1 MTNYEVLIAQAEALA
16 DGTIWDITLL
26 ANISALLYGALEKV
40 NWAGFYLLREG
51 ELMLGPF
58 QGKPAC
64 TRIPIGK
71 GVCGTAV
78 KEERIIRVEDVHE
91 FSGHIACDADSESE
105 IVLPIRMAGKIIGVM
120 PSFMMDNGW
129 DEKDLDQMIV
139 TEDMAERRVRMME
152 LSDGYLAL
160 PGGVGT
166 LDEISEVMSS
176 RKLGLVTGEIALMN
190 YHGFYDSF
198 LKYLD
203 QMVQEGFYP
212 ETFRQLIHAPQNV
225 RDLDK
230 IFHCM

>member
-1 MTNYEVLIAQAEALA
+1 MKLAVYLGSTPGSEPGFMNLAEDVGRWIGSHGHTLVYGGSDRGMMGALA
-16 DGTIWDITLL
+16 
-26 ANISALLYGALEKV
+26 
-40 NWAGFYLLREG
+40 
-51 ELMLGPF
+51 
-58 QGKPAC
+58 
-64 TRIPIGK
+64 K
-71 GVCGTAV
+71 GV
-78 KEERIIRVEDVHE
+78 HE
-91 FSGHIACDADSESE
+91 T
-105 IVLPIRMAGKIIGVM
+105 AGKIIGVM

-230 IFHCM
+230 IFPCM

>member
-1 MTNYEVLIAQAEALA
+1 MKLAVYLGSTPGSEPGFMKLAEDVGRWIGSHGHTLVYGGSDRGMMGALA
-16 DGTIWDITLL
+16 G
-26 ANISALLYGALEKV
+26 G
-40 NWAGFYLLREG
+40 
-51 ELMLGPF
+51 
-58 QGKPAC
+58 
-64 TRIPIGK
+64 
-71 GVCGTAV
+71 
-78 KEERIIRVEDVHE
+78 VHE
-91 FSGHIACDADSESE
+91 T
-105 IVLPIRMAGKIIGVM
+105 AGKIIGVM

-152 LSDGYLAL
+152 LADGYLAL

-212 ETFRQLIHAPQNV
+212 DTFRQLIHAPQNV
-225 RDLDK
+225 KDLDK

>member
-1 MTNYEVLIAQAEALA
+1 MKLAVYLGSTPGSEPGFMKLAEDVGRWIGSHGHTLVYGGSDRGMMGALA
-16 DGTIWDITLL
+16 G
-26 ANISALLYGALEKV
+26 G
-40 NWAGFYLLREG
+40 
-51 ELMLGPF
+51 
-58 QGKPAC
+58 
-64 TRIPIGK
+64 
-71 GVCGTAV
+71 
-78 KEERIIRVEDVHE
+78 VHE
-91 FSGHIACDADSESE
+91 T
-105 IVLPIRMAGKIIGVM
+105 AGKIIGVM

-152 LSDGYLAL
+152 LADGYLAL

-225 RDLDK
+225 KDLDK